1 MSNKKDTSDIDESF
15 ESQIETEPV
24 VSPDDDEANE
34 ANESN
39 EVDELKEEDLIELDP
54 IKILEKDLQKTKDD
68 LAEQKD
74 SFIRLQAETDNFRKR
89 LSREKEEFT
98 QYANERLF
106 KELIPIFDNL
116 KRAIEDPSNDTKS
129 LKEGLEMILKQFSS
143 FLEKEKVEPIKAV
156 GEKFDPTV
164 HEALTS
170 EESDEHDEN
179 IIISEFVK
187 GYTIN
192 NRVLRPSQVIISKKP
207 SPAESEEKSK
217 EESKEESEEHS
228 DEKENSTD

>member
-24 VSPDDDEANE
+24 ESPDDDEANE

-39 EVDELKEEDLIELDP
+39 EVDESNEEDPIELDP
-54 IKILEKDLQKTKDD
+54 IKILEKDLQQSKED
-68 LAEQKD
+68 LEEQKD
-74 SFIRLQAETDNFRKR
+74 SFVRLQAETDNFRKR
-89 LSREKEEFT
+89 LSREKEEFA

-116 KRAIEDPSNDTKS
+116 KRALEDPSSDTKS

-179 IIISEFVK
+179 TIISEFVK

-217 EESKEESEEHS
+217 EESEEHS

>member
-1 MSNKKDTSDIDESF
+1 MSKKKKSPAVADE
-15 ESQIETEPV
+15 II
-24 VSPDDDEANE
+24 ANE
-34 ANESN
+34 AKSL
-39 EVDELKEEDLIELDP
+39 VSTDENGSSEEDKSSEEDLIELDP

-217 EESKEESEEHS
+217 EESEKHS